1 METILPKIIVDTYF
15 FEHETEFHIYALFL
29 SPSRA
34 KGVMFLNSFMMKQIN
49 RVK

>member
-1 METILPKIIVDTYF
+1 METIFTKIIVDTYF

-29 SPSRA
+29 SLSRV
-34 KGVMFLNSFMMKQIN
+34 KGVMFLISFTMKQIN